1 MTRVA
6 TARPARSLSFALVA
20 CALSAPG
27 FGETIRVRAGE
38 SIAKAI
44 EQAQPGS
51 TIEVEPGTYHEALV
65 IDTPGI
71 TLRGVVSGARRPVLD
86 GRGKLNDGVIASGS
100 PFAMTGFAV
109 QHYKGNGITTQQ
121 VDGATFSDLIID
133 DTGLYG
139 VYPIQSRN
147 ISITHCSVTRIND
160 AGIYVGESERAVVAY
175 NEVFGNV
182 AGIEIENTN
191 DADVHDNVAYDNTAG
206 ILVFVLPGKVL
217 KEAKRNRVHHNWV
230 LHNNTPNFGD
240 PDAIVGSLPYGMGIL
255 VMGAD
260 DTVVEN
266 NWVRDNHSSG
276 IGVIRLPPQEA
287 AKDPELEPMSDG
299 TRVLFNYAV
308 GNGAKPHATIAKRY
322 GGGLDFAWDGTGRDN
337 CVSLPEASL
346 RRGTPLAACMQADRA
361 RSAPPAEPPLARGN
375 PTPAQASARPPAHH
389 VSALD
394 AAFAATAAGTPA
406 PDLSGADAI
415 VHIRAMAYQPKH
427 LRVKRGATVAWVND
441 DSALH
446 TVTSGHER
454 TPTLVPLQSPVMTRG
469 QIYRYAFTQPGKYEY
484 LCLPHMDQ
492 LPMREA
498 TVTVE

>member
-1 MTRVA
+1 MTA
-6 TARPARSLSFALVA
+6 LRPHVCLLAAALLSLAAPAL
-20 CALSAPG
+20 
-27 FGETIRVRAGE
+27 GETLRVRAGE

-44 EQAQPGS
+44 EAAPPGS

-71 TLRGVVSGARRPVLD
+71 TLRGVVSGVKRPVLD

-100 PFAMTGFAV
+100 PFTMTGFAV
-109 QHYKGNGITTQQ
+109 QHYRGNGVTTQQ
-121 VDGATFSDLIID
+121 VDGVTLTDLVID

-147 ISITHCSVTRIND
+147 ISITHCSVTRISD
-160 AGIYVGESERAVVAY
+160 AGIYVGESERALVAY

-266 NWVRDNHSSG
+266 NWVRGNHSSG
-276 IGVIRLPPQEA
+276 IGVIRLAPEES
-287 AKDPELEPMSDG
+287 AKDPELEPMADG

-308 GNGAKPHATIAKRY
+308 GNGASPHPTIVKRY

-337 CVSLPEASL
+337 CVSLPESSL
-346 RRGTPLAACMQADRA
+346 RRGTPLGACLQAEGAHGATSAAPLAA
-361 RSAPPAEPPLARGN
+361 RRVSPARPDSHLHAALLAPAPAPAAPPA
-375 PTPAQASARPPAHH
+375 
-389 VSALD
+389 
-394 AAFAATAAGTPA
+394 
-406 PDLSGADAI
+406 DLSGADA
-415 VHIRAMAYQPKH
+415 VVRIRAMAYEPKH
-427 LRVKRGATVAWVND
+427 LSVRRGATVAWVND
-441 DSALH
+441 DAAVH

-454 TPTLVPLQSPVMTRG
+454 TPSFAPLQSPVMTRG
-469 QIYRYAFTQPGKYEY
+469 QVYKYAFNEPGTYEY

-498 TVTVE
+498 TVTVR

>member
-1 MTRVA
+1 MTRRAVS
-6 TARPARSLSFALVA
+6 RLARSLLVA
-20 CALSAPG
+20 LLACVLSAPA
-27 FGETIRVRAGE
+27 FAETIRVRAGE
-38 SIAKAI
+38 SISSAI
-44 EQAQPGS
+44 ERAAPGS
-51 TIEVEPGTYHEALV
+51 TIEVEAGSYREALV

-71 TLRGVVSGARRPVLD
+71 TLRGIVSGAERPVLD
-86 GRGKLNDGVIASGS
+86 GEGKRNDGVIASGS
-100 PFAMTGFAV
+100 PFTMTGFAV
-109 QHYKGNGITTQQ
+109 RHYKGNGITTQQ
-121 VDGATFSDLIID
+121 VDGATLSDLIID

-147 ISITHCSVTRIND
+147 VSITHCSVTRIKD

-240 PDAIVGSLPYGMGIL
+240 PESIVGALPYGIGIL

-266 NWVRDNHSSG
+266 NWVRGNHSSG
-276 IGVIRLPPQEA
+276 IGLIRLAPEES
-287 AKDPELEPMSDG
+287 AKDPELEPLPDG

-308 GNGAKPHATIAKRY
+308 GNGAKPHPEIVKNY
-322 GGGLDFAWDGTGRDN
+322 GGGLDFAWDGSGRDN
-337 CVSLPEASL
+337 CVSLPESSL
-346 RRGTPLAACMQADRA
+346 RRGAPLGPCM
-361 RSAPPAEPPLARGN
+361 PAE
-375 PTPAQASARPPAHH
+375 
-389 VSALD
+389 
-394 AAFAATAAGTPA
+394 AAGTKRGQTPFGISPREASPRAHARSPGHHAAAPGETLAAAPPA
-406 PDLSGADAI
+406 PDLAGADA
-415 VHIRAMAYQPKH
+415 VVRIRAMAYEPKH
-427 LRVKRGATVAWVND
+427 LRVRRGATVAWIND
-441 DSALH
+441 DAVVH

-454 TPTLVPLQSPVMTRG
+454 TPTLVPLSSPVMTRG
-469 QIYRYAFTQPGKYEY
+469 QVYRYAFTKPGKYEY

>member
-1 MTRVA
+1 MTALRPL
-6 TARPARSLSFALVA
+6 ARLIAGMLVA
-20 CALSAPG
+20 LAAPVL
-27 FGETIRVRAGE
+27 GETLRVRAGE

-44 EQAQPGS
+44 EAAPAGS
-51 TIEVEPGTYHEALV
+51 TIEVEAGTYHEALA

-71 TLRGVVSGARRPVLD
+71 TLRGVVSGAKRPVLD

-100 PFAMTGFAV
+100 PFTMSGFSV
-109 QHYKGNGITTQQ
+109 QHYRGNGITTQQ
-121 VDGATFSDLIID
+121 VDGVTLTDLIID

-139 VYPIQSRN
+139 LYPIQSRN
-147 ISITHCSVTRIND
+147 ISITHCSVTRISD
-160 AGIYVGESERAVVAY
+160 AGIYVGESERALVAY

-240 PDAIVGSLPYGMGIL
+240 PDAIVGALPYGVGIL

-260 DTVVEN
+260 DTLVEN
-266 NWVRDNHSSG
+266 NWVRGNHSSG
-276 IGVIRLPPQEA
+276 IGVIRLAPEEA
-287 AKDPELEPMSDG
+287 AKDPELEPMADG

-308 GNGAKPHATIAKRY
+308 GNGANPHPTITKRY

-337 CVSLPEASL
+337 CVSLPESSL
-346 RRGTPLAACMQADRA
+346 RRGTPLGACVQAELSRDGSRAAPHAHSSPQV
-361 RSAPPAEPPLARGN
+361 
-375 PTPAQASARPPAHH
+375 AS
-389 VSALD
+389 
-394 AAFAATAAGTPA
+394 PA
-406 PDLSGADAI
+406 PAASPADLSGADA
-415 VHIRAMAYQPKH
+415 VVRIRAMAYEPKH
-427 LRVKRGATVAWVND
+427 LSVRRGATVAWLNEDAAV
-441 DSALH
+441 H

-454 TPTLVPLQSPVMTRG
+454 TPTFVPLQSPVMTRG
-469 QIYRYAFTQPGKYEY
+469 QLYEHAFDEPGTYEY

-498 TVTVE
+498 TITVD

>member
-1 MTRVA
+1 MTRRAASRLARTLFA
-6 TARPARSLSFALVA
+6 TALAGALAAPAFA
-20 CALSAPG
+20 
-27 FGETIRVRAGE
+27 ETIRVRAGE
-38 SIAKAI
+38 SIAKSI
-44 EQAQPGS
+44 ERATPGS
-51 TIEVEPGTYHEALV
+51 VIEVEPGTYREALV

-71 TLRGVVSGARRPVLD
+71 TLRGIVSGTQRPILD
-86 GRGKLNDGVIASGS
+86 GEGERNDGVIASGS
-100 PFAMTGFAV
+100 PFSMTGFAV

-121 VDGATFSDLIID
+121 VDGATLSDLVID
-133 DTGLYG
+133 DTGRYG

-147 ISITHCSVTRIND
+147 VSITHCSVTSIKD

-217 KEAKRNRVHHNWV
+217 KEAKRNHLHHNWV

-240 PDAIVGSLPYGMGIL
+240 PNSIVGGLPYGLGIL

-260 DTVVEN
+260 DTLVEN
-266 NWVRDNHSSG
+266 NWVRGNHSSG
-276 IGVIRLPPQEA
+276 IGVIRLAPEES
-287 AKDPELEPMSDG
+287 AKDPELEPLPDG

-308 GNGAKPHATIAKRY
+308 GNGAKPHPAIVKGY
-322 GGGLDFAWDGTGRDN
+322 GGGLDFAWDGSGRDN
-337 CVSLPEASL
+337 CVSLPESSL
-346 RRGTPLAACMQADRA
+346 RRGAPLAACMQG
-361 RSAPPAEPPLARGN
+361 EGARGEA
-375 PTPAQASARPPAHH
+375 PVLAPLERHDEVGHRASAGSPAVH
-389 VSALD
+389 AL
-394 AAFAATAAGTPA
+394 AGAVAPPA
-406 PDLSGADAI
+406 PDLSSADAV
-415 VHIRAMAYQPKH
+415 VHIRAMAYEPKH
-427 LRVKRGATVAWVND
+427 LRVRRGATVVWVNED
-441 DSALH
+441 NAVH

-454 TPTLVPLQSPVMTRG
+454 TPTLDPLNSPVLTRG
-469 QIYRYAFTQPGKYEY
+469 QVYRYAFTKSGTYEY

>member
-1 MTRVA
+1 MTRRA
-6 TARPARSLSFALVA
+6 ASRLARSLFVALLA
-20 CALSAPG
+20 CAPAVFASA
-27 FGETIRVRAGE
+27 EALRVRAGE
-38 SIAKAI
+38 SISRAI
-44 EQAQPGS
+44 EQAPPGS
-51 TIEVEPGTYHEALV
+51 VIEVEPGTYREALV
-65 IDTPGI
+65 VDTPGI
-71 TLRGVVSGARRPVLD
+71 TLRGIVSGSQRPILD
-86 GRGKLNDGVIASGS
+86 GEGKRNDGVIASGS
-100 PFAMTGFAV
+100 PFTMTGFAV

-133 DTGLYG
+133 DTGRYG

-147 ISITHCSVTRIND
+147 VSVTHCSVTRISD

-240 PDAIVGSLPYGMGIL
+240 PDAIVGQLPYGMGIL

-266 NWVRDNHSSG
+266 NWVRGNHSSG
-276 IGVIRLPPQEA
+276 IGVIRLASEES
-287 AKDPELEPMSDG
+287 AKDPELEPMPDG

-308 GNGAKPHATIAKRY
+308 GNGAKPHPTIVKRY
-322 GGGLDFAWDGTGRDN
+322 GGGLDFAWDGSGRDN
-337 CVSLPEASL
+337 CVSLPESSL
-346 RRGTPLAACMQADRA
+346 RRGTPLAACMQADGA
-361 RSAPPAEPPLARGN
+361 RRETPAVAPLARHSAAG
-375 PTPAQASARPPAHH
+375 PRAPAEASAPHA
-389 VSALD
+389 SAQGAPI
-394 AAFAATAAGTPA
+394 AAAAAGAPA
-406 PDLSGADAI
+406 PDLSGADAV
-415 VHIRAMAYQPKH
+415 VHIRAMAYEPKH
-427 LRVKRGATVAWVND
+427 LRVRRGATVVWVND
-441 DSALH
+441 DAAVH

-454 TPTLVPLQSPVMTRG
+454 TPTLAPLNSPVMTRG
-469 QIYRYAFTQPGKYEY
+469 QVYRYAFTKPGKYEY